1 MEQRPRSPCVGP
13 ASKRGR
19 AAVQAGQ
26 AASSFLDAWSGGFAA
41 MLGERQEA
49 TPDLLDAVQE
59 AGKDRLEALAEP
71 GLTAFA
77 EPEADE
83 YDEVEENV
91 HVELM
96 PVKQELQQ
104 EQNVKE
110 DTSASSSNV
119 KQEVQ
124 QELMP
129 VLERMERFQ
138 GQLGQMLELLQKMHQ
153 APAGVEPQ
161 AAPKAAEPKA
171 EPKFVEPRAKSK
183 AADPKAGPTNEL
195 TVAPMAAPVAPT
207 AATPVPPWRQPARP
221 SESPCPKPQAP
232 PPPPPPSLEGAFNY
246 APKPSAPG
254 RFFDNGTSHQFQNIF
269 CFYWLV
275 ASQAN
280 FKTNFKTNVET
291 QTYDILCFCW
301 GDLVLISGD
310 PFKAPEA
317 WINNGGSQREWERL
331 HGWKR
336 ERGGVKLVAACSL
349 ILFCVSSSHFF
360 CCGFSVTRERTV
372 GGVLVVL

>member
-1 MEQRPRSPCVGP
+1 
-13 ASKRGR
+13 
-19 AAVQAGQ
+19 
-26 AASSFLDAWSGGFAA
+26 

-71 GLTAFA
+71 GLAAFA

-124 QELMP
+124 QEMMP
-129 VLERMERFQ
+129 VLERMERLQ
-138 GQLGQMLELLQKMHQ
+138 GQLGQMMELLQQMHQ
-153 APAGVEPQ
+153 APADVEPQ

-171 EPKFVEPRAKSK
+171 EPKFVEPKAKSK
-183 AADPKAGPTNEL
+183 AAEPKAEPTNEL
-195 TVAPMAAPVAPT
+195 TVAPMAAPDAPT

-221 SESPCPKPQAP
+221 SESPGPKPHAP
-232 PPPPPPSLEGAFNY
+232 PPPPPPPLAGEEDIYAFNY
-246 APKPSAPG
+246 APQPSDPG
-254 RFFDNGTSHQFQNIF
+254 RFFDNGTSHQFQNIC

-317 WINNGGSQREWERL
+317 WIKSGGSQREWERI
-331 HGWKR
+331 HGHRR
-336 ERGGVKLVAACSL
+336 ERGGWKLVAACSL
-349 ILFCVSSSHFF
+349 ILLCVSDLIFLLRFLGYAGAYSWWCASSFVEPSS
-360 CCGFSVTRERTV
+360 C
-372 GGVLVVL
+372 